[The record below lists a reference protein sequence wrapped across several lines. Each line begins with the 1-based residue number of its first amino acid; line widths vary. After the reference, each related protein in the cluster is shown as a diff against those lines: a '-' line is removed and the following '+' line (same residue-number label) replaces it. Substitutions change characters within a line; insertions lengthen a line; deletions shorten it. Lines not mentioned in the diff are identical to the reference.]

1 MVYFWKY
8 VILYLEKHV
17 YQYISLYF
25 TLISFMV
32 ILVWS
37 YSTQRNIDRIIKL
50 QKRSIR
56 IITYWEFTEHTGP
69 IFSRLKLLKGKDIF
83 Y

>member
-56 IITYWEFTEHTGP
+56 IITYWEFTERTGP
-69 IFSRLKLLKGKDIF
+69 IFSKLKLLKGKDIF

>member
-32 ILVWS
+32 VWFGPTQPNVISNHQITKTVHLDYYLLRIHRAYWS
-37 YSTQRNIDRIIKL
+37 Y
-50 QKRSIR
+50 
-56 IITYWEFTEHTGP
+56 F
-69 IFSRLKLLKGKDIF
+69 F
-83 Y
+83 